1 MRGAELKEQISVVF
15 EANYRVYGARKISRE
30 LTRRAT
36 MWPLHATARGATWLI
51 VDQLSLVGGF
61 PTPPG
66 ARTSGSARRA
76 RQAKM
81 RVPAR
86 AGLGIMGA

>member
-1 MRGAELKEQISVVF
+1 MRDTELKEQISVVF

-30 LTRRAT
+30 LNRQGHHVAL
-36 MWPLHATARGATWLI
+36 PATARGDTWLI

-61 PTPPG
+61 TTPPG

-76 RQAKM
+76 RQAKI
-81 RVPAR
+81 AR
-86 AGLGIMGA
+86 ARP